1 MTSSHTI
8 TPVYIAAQSRINTRQ
23 ENGRILDRKLA
34 EYGKEAGKIIDRKM
48 VYTEQEEGRILDRRM
63 AEYWIGRW
71 QNIRKEDGTRLD
83 KRVTEY

>member
-1 MTSSHTI
+1 MT
-8 TPVYIAAQSRINTRQ
+8 
-23 ENGRILDRKLA
+23 

-48 VYTEQEEGRILDRRM
+48 AYTEQEDGRILDRRM

-83 KRVTEY
+83 KSVTEY